1 MVVYLVQSFAGFFD
15 EAALVLGS
23 QVAPGAEHLLEGP
36 VDFAHFGVMAV
47 AGLPHGVKPL
57 AQGLANEDA

>member
-1 MVVYLVQSFAGFFD
+1 MVYLVQAFAGFFD

-23 QVAPGAEHLLEGP
+23 QVAPGAEYLLEGP
-36 VDFAHFGVMAV
+36 VDFAHFGVMV
-47 AGLPHGVKPL
+47 LVGLPHGVEPL

>member
-1 MVVYLVQSFAGFFD
+1 MVYLVQVSAGFLD

-47 AGLPHGVKPL
+47 VWLPHGVEPA